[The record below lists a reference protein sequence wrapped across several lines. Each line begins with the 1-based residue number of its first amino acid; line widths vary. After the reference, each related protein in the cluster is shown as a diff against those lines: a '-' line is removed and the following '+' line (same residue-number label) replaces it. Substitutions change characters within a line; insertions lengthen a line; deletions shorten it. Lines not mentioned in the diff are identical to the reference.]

1 MSVQRARSVRGA
13 QVLITGANRGMGR
26 LFARQA
32 AHEGASRVVLW
43 GRDAAGLEAVAAEVR
58 AIDATVEV
66 EIGVADLADFLAVDE
81 LAAELLETGRAP
93 DVLINNAGMV
103 SSNTMTWEQDP
114 DEAIRTLSVNTVA
127 PIRLSARLLPAMI
140 ADAPR
145 QKRIL
150 NIASASALTPVPRA
164 AAYAGSK
171 AALAHWS
178 DTLRAELVLAGH
190 AHVAVTTYNPA
201 YVDTGMFAG
210 TTAVGLTPHL
220 SPERA
225 VEIGWQAM
233 LAGRAEVV
241 APAAVAI
248 ARGAR
253 ALLPAAAFDALA
265 RSLGVYSSMDTFT
278 GRV

>member
-1 MSVQRARSVRGA
+1 MRGA

-26 LFARQA
+26 LFALQA
-32 AHEGASRVVLW
+32 AAEGASRLVLW
-43 GRDAAGLEAVAAEVR
+43 GREAESLESVAAEAR
-58 AIDATVEV
+58 SIEPAVEV
-66 EIGVADLADFLAVDE
+66 EIGVADLADFLAVDD
-81 LAAELLETGRAP
+81 LVADLLEASRAP

-103 SSNTMTWEQDP
+103 SSNTMAWQQDP

-127 PIRLSARLLPAMI
+127 PIRISGRLLPAMI

-150 NIASASALTPVPRA
+150 NVASASALTPVPRA

-178 DTLRAELVLAGH
+178 DTLRTELMLAGH
-190 AHVAVTTYNPA
+190 THIAVTTYNPGF
-201 YVDTGMFAG
+201 VDTGMFAG
-210 TTAVGLTPHL
+210 TTSIGLTPHL

-225 VEIGWQAM
+225 VEIGWKAM
-233 LAGRAEVV
+233 LAGRAETV
-241 APAAVAI
+241 APSLVHI

-253 ALLPAAAFDALA
+253 AFLPAPAFDALA

-278 GRV
+278 GRL